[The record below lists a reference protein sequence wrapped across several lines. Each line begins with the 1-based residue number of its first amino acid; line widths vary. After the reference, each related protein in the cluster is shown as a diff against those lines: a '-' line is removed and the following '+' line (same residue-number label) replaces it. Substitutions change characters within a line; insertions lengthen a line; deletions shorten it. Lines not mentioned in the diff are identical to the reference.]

1 MATFIIPHLDR
12 QAEDALEA
20 MVDRFGLQSVLNGLA
35 YICSGKADH
44 IAHNWQ
50 DQRSARHWER
60 AAIHLTNAADDTAI
74 RFVS

>member
-1 MATFIIPHLDR
+1 MATLIIPHLDR
-12 QAEDALEA
+12 HAEDTLEA
-20 MVDRFGLQSVLNGLA
+20 MVDRFGLQAVINSLA
-35 YICSGKADH
+35 CICSGKADH

-50 DQRSARHWER
+50 DQRSARHWEK